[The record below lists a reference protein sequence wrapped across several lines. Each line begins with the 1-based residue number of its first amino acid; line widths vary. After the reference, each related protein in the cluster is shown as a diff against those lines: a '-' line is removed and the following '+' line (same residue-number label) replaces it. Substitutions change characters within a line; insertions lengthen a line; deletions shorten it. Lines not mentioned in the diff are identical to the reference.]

1 MRMDSVVSAAVRESL
16 RSLVHVDKASNH
28 SGVSTTGIILDWAT
42 IRFLTICFLTWSSL
56 AWSAAK
62 PSDCEPDHA
71 REVRSVTVQNS
82 GQESLQDYAVAV
94 TLDRTNFDFA
104 VPAKDGSDLAV
115 WDATTHQ
122 ATPAWLESY
131 DAAAGKA
138 LLWVKLAALGPQAA
152 ASFLLTTGRLPGC
165 SGTAFDGYDV
175 FPFFSDVK
183 DARNWQTTN
192 QLNVTDTVVE
202 GPLIVKSRSVIE
214 SDGTY
219 NSTPAVVQAA
229 NGDFV
234 LTYKKGPGHTNS
246 PLVILRRSQDGGATW
261 SPEVVYWDSSKPDP
275 GLART
280 PLGDLLISFI
290 KADSNGDLGGAYS
303 RSADNGLTWGSF
315 TFFDN
320 PPANTSIVDPLLNI
334 GSTMYGAGYGP
345 YQGGTGDASTV
356 WSSSDDG
363 VTWDKL
369 SELRGPEDPGLNETA
384 LAHAAP
390 DTLFAM
396 MRSDDNVDTFG
407 RYSTDLGFTWGPLIS
422 YTSQVGV
429 LQAPEMIQAGGALI
443 LMGREAIA
451 IPGVLPANTIGYPR
465 QLVAFVSYDS
475 GQTFGYGTVLD
486 TYTGETIDGG
496 YSWPILQPVTE
507 QRWPRDWSA
516 DRVGRGRC
524 GPPVLSC
531 AEENPEVYVVY
542 YADSHNLRQPD
553 IKSLTMA
560 VAPPSA
566 TPSSSL
572 HILSQLAAGMATRG
586 LSLNG
591 TRYSLEFRFH
601 SNPTPAGSQFSV
613 VLQGGTSGSPSN
625 LVDWELPSTHAADPT
640 AGSGIISNGQF
651 AQVLNSFSYGE
662 PYRLR
667 TVVDEVE
674 ETQQTWVLDGF
685 GGVISATSSM
695 PLAQGNSHAT
705 TVQIGNNSSLRAT
718 DTLLDFV
725 FVRAAAQAEPTVVV
739 TGAR

>member
-1 MRMDSVVSAAVRESL
+1 MLDLAA
-16 RSLVHVDKASNH
+16 
-28 SGVSTTGIILDWAT
+28 
-42 IRFLTICFLTWSSL
+42 ICFLTSSSF
-56 AWSAAK
+56 AWSASK
-62 PSDCEPDHA
+62 TTDCEPDHA
-71 REVRSVTVQNS
+71 REVRLVTVQNS
-82 GQESLQDYAVAV
+82 GQEGLEDYAVAV

-115 WDATTHQ
+115 WDAATQQ
-122 ATPAWLESY
+122 AMPAWLESY

-138 LLWVKLAALGPQAA
+138 LLWVKLATLGPQAA
-152 ASFLLTTGRLPGC
+152 ASFLLTAGRLPGC
-165 SGTAFDGYDV
+165 SGPGFDGYDV

-192 QLNVTDTVVE
+192 QLSVTDTVGE

-219 NSTPAVVQAA
+219 NNTPAVVQAA

-290 KADSNGDLGGAYS
+290 KADSNGDLGGAYT

-315 TFFDN
+315 SFFDN
-320 PPANTSIVDPLLNI
+320 PPTNTSIVDPLLNI

-356 WSSSDDG
+356 WSSADDG

-369 SELRGPEDPGLNETA
+369 SELRAPEDPGLNETA
-384 LAHAAP
+384 LARTAP

-429 LQAPEMIQAGGALI
+429 LQDPEMIQAGPALI

-465 QLVAFVSYDS
+465 QLVAFVSYDG
-475 GQTFGYGTVLD
+475 GQTFGYGTVLN
-486 TYTGETIDGG
+486 TYTGQTIDGG
-496 YSWPILQPVTE
+496 YSWPILLERPSDPSRQVAGALDAAGPSHCQLDEGNCQP
-507 QRWPRDWSA
+507 
-516 DRVGRGRC
+516 
-524 GPPVLSC
+524 
-531 AEENPEVYVVY
+531 NPQVYVVY
-542 YADSHNLRQPD
+542 YADSNNLRQPD
-553 IKSLTMA
+553 IKSLTLA

-566 TPSSSL
+566 SPSSSL
-572 HILSQLAAGMATRG
+572 HILSQLAAGMGTRG

-591 TRYSLEFRFH
+591 TRYSLEFRFR

-613 VLQGGTSGSPSN
+613 VLQGGASGSPSN

-640 AGSGIISNGQF
+640 ADSGIISNNQF
-651 AQVLNSFSYGE
+651 APVLNSFSYGE

-667 TVVDEVE
+667 TVVDEIE
-674 ETQQTWVLDGF
+674 ETQQAWVLDGF
-685 GGVISATSSM
+685 GGIVSATSPM
-695 PLAQGNSHAT
+695 PLAQGVSHAT

-725 FVRAAAQAEPTVVV
+725 FVRPAAQVEPTVVV
-739 TGAR
+739 TSAR